1 VPARLLARTAP
12 FVLGALAG
20 AIWLRRRR
28 LQGRELPAPP
38 GRALPAPPGAVP
50 AQTER
55 LERRPVDI
63 VTIVDDLLDVRQ

>member
-1 VPARLLARTAP
+1 VPARLLARAAP
-12 FVLGALAG
+12 FVLGALAV

-28 LQGRELPAPP
+28 LQGRELPGPP
-38 GRALPAPPGAVP
+38 ARALPAPAGAVP

-63 VTIVDDLLDVRQ
+63 VTIVDDLLDR